1 MRVFA
6 LVGLTVF
13 IAAPVLAQT
22 SEQTPAPLPAL
33 TPMEVFAE
41 ARAACAADGGTLW
54 GVELCTPVLL
64 VDPATRT
71 IHADRKGESDAL
83 NPDGDLF
90 TGILPATVNV
100 ANTSLDWDGVRWA
113 MLMQPLPRDPVRRR
127 ALMVHERWHGVQE
140 ALGLPSRSPTP
151 AHLDSEDGRA
161 LMRLEWRALAAA
173 LNADGD
179 AARRQAVAD
188 ALAFRSARRSLA
200 GPGGEDE
207 RALEMNEGLAEYTGL
222 RLSGGDAR
230 GLAVAALGAAEGG
243 ASFVR
248 SFAYASGPA
257 YGLLLD
263 GADAD
268 WRRSL
273 KGGDDLGDLLAARL
287 DLRAEDAGAAEARY
301 GGAALRAEEA
311 LRAEQAR
318 AIAAGWTAKLVDG
331 PRLHLP
337 FRSMRIAFDPGKII
351 ALPPHGSVY
360 PTLRVVDA
368 WGVLEVSEGA
378 LIDDNWSGVAVVA
391 PTSVDAVEGPGWTLQ
406 LNPGW
411 GLEAGDRAGDFRLVR
426 STPIP

>member
-1 MRVFA
+1 MRVLA
-6 LVGLTVF
+6 LAGLAAF

-22 SEQTPAPLPAL
+22 PTPAL
-33 TPMEVFAE
+33 TPAEVFAE
-41 ARAACAADGGTLW
+41 ARAACAADGGDLW

-71 IHADRKGESDAL
+71 IHTDHRGTSDAL
-83 NPDGDLF
+83 QPDGDLF
-90 TGILPATVNV
+90 TATLPGTVNI

-113 MLMQPLPRDPVRRR
+113 MLMQPLPQDPVRRR
-127 ALMVHERWHGVQE
+127 ALMAHERWHGVQE
-140 ALGLPSRSPTP
+140 ALGLPARSPTP

-173 LNADGD
+173 LNADSD
-179 AARRQAVAD
+179 AARRQAVSD
-188 ALAFRSARRSLA
+188 ALAFRAARRALGSA
-200 GPGGEDE
+200 EDE
-207 RALEMNEGLAEYTGL
+207 RALEVNEGLAEYTGL

-230 GLAVAALGAAEGG
+230 ALAVAALGAAEGG

-287 DLRAEDAGAAEARY
+287 DLRVGDAGAAEARY
-301 GGAALRAEEA
+301 GGAAIRAEEA

-318 AIAAGWTAKLVDG
+318 AIAADWTAKLVDG

-337 FRSMRIAFDPGKII
+337 FRSMRIAFDPGKIT

-368 WGVLEVSEGA
+368 WGVLEVSDGA
-378 LIDDNWSGVAVVA
+378 LIDDNWSGVTVA
-391 PTSVDAVEGPGWTLQ
+391 APVSAGAVEGPGWTLQ
-406 LNPGW
+406 LNSGW
-411 GLEAGDRAGDFRLVR
+411 TLATGERDGDFRLVR
-426 STPIP
+426 SPQTP